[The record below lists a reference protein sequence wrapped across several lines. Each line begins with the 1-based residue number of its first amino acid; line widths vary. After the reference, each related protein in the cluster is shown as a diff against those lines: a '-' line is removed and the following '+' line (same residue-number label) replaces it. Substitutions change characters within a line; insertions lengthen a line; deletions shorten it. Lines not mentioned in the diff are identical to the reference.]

1 MTTNELLLDVEV
13 FPDYGLVE
21 VTDVGGRE
29 SPEEGGQEY
38 GVLLSDH
45 SVGVFTMS
53 VEESLERDQDVRVR
67 VFRGSDQNGLG
78 TLVFDRNLI
87 FSDPPKLG
95 IYQPLADDPED
106 GGGSVSIERT
116 GPVRIQIFVDPPHEA
131 DHVNILIRYDL
142 PPFEMD

>member
-1 MTTNELLLDVEV
+1 MTNELLLDIEV
-13 FPDYGLVE
+13 FPDYGQIE
-21 VTDVGGRE
+21 VSDIGGRE
-29 SPEEGGQEY
+29 GTQGPGREY
-38 GVLLSDH
+38 GVSYSDH
-45 SVGVFTMS
+45 TVDVFTMS
-53 VEESLERDQDVRVR
+53 VEESLARDQDVRVR
-67 VFRGSDQNGLG
+67 VFSGSDQSDLG

-142 PPFEMD
+142 PPFEIA